1 MREELLR
8 IENLVTRFYTE
19 YGVVQAVDGT
29 NLYLKQG
36 ETLGIVGESGSG
48 KTVTAMSIMGMIEN
62 PGKIENGRIL
72 LKGDNL
78 LHKSEKE
85 MREIRGGLIAM
96 VFQDSL
102 SSLNP
107 TLTVGEQ
114 IGRVL
119 RFHTTLTP
127 HVIHKRVVELLE
139 KVGIPEPTKRYG
151 GYPHEMSG
159 GMRQRVLIAMAISCN
174 PSLLILDEPT
184 TALDV
189 TIEAQIFELIE
200 QLKKHF
206 NMGIILITHDLS
218 VVANT
223 CDRVAIMYSGKLIE
237 QGSVS
242 EVFKRQLHPYTR
254 GLIRSIPRIDG
265 PVDENLYSIPGEV
278 PDLIN
283 LPGGCNFAPRCAYKK
298 DLCEKESPTLA
309 EFYKD
314 HTAACL
320 RVKEI
325 EYAE

>member
-159 GMRQRVLIAMAISCN
+159 GEWDRRIAGFCSSHRNSSRRGRGRKNHSRRAR
-174 PSLLILDEPT
+174 
-184 TALDV
+184 
-189 TIEAQIFELIE
+189 
-200 QLKKHF
+200 
-206 NMGIILITHDLS
+206 GI
-218 VVANT
+218 
-223 CDRVAIMYSGKLIE
+223 R
-237 QGSVS
+237 
-242 EVFKRQLHPYTR
+242 
-254 GLIRSIPRIDG
+254 
-265 PVDENLYSIPGEV
+265 
-278 PDLIN
+278 
-283 LPGGCNFAPRCAYKK
+283 
-298 DLCEKESPTLA
+298 
-309 EFYKD
+309 
-314 HTAACL
+314 
-320 RVKEI
+320 
-325 EYAE
+325 